1 MGTLNVANLN
11 HTGNTFTTSADLN
24 CSGDLNLSGSWA
36 NAPIGTQI
44 NYGSY
49 YTGHG
54 SGARTATNSTS
65 WTTVNINGTDQYG
78 ENIGKHSDDVLTFSK
93 ISNRSHLE
101 VSIFFPVYASGGT
114 TGGGIRCQASHDS
127 GSNYH
132 RLSNLEQGPFNGWG
146 AFGYG
151 DNDAEALTY
160 TWNTSDNVTHRN
172 TWKTKT
178 GECRFYFEMRMW
190 TTATTGY
197 IIDYN
202 DTYPKVGKVV
212 IREIIH

>member
-24 CSGDLNLSGSWA
+24 LSGSWT
-36 NAPIGTQI
+36 NAPIGTQVK
-44 NYGSY
+44 YGSY

-54 SGARTATNSTS
+54 VGARTVSASLS
-65 WTTVNINGTDQYG
+65 WTTVNINGTDQHG
-78 ENIGKHSDDVLTFSK
+78 ENIEKYSDDGLTFNK

-101 VSIFFPVYASGGT
+101 VSIFFPVYLAGGT
-114 TGGGIRCQASHDS
+114 GGGGIRCQASHD
-127 GSNYH
+127 GSNFH
-132 RLSNLEQGPFNGWG
+132 LLSNLTQGPFNGWG

-151 DNDAEALTY
+151 GNDAEALSY
-160 TWNTSDNVTHRN
+160 TWNTSDNITHRN

-178 GECRFYFEMRMW
+178 GECRIYFETRVW
-190 TTATTGY
+190 DVNNTVY
-197 IIDYN
+197 LIDY
-202 DTYPKVGKVV
+202 DDSYQKVGKVI

>member
-24 CSGDLNLSGSWA
+24 FSGDLNLSGSWI
-36 NAPIGTQI
+36 NAPIGTQVK
-44 NYGSY
+44 YGSY

-54 SGARTATNSTS
+54 VGARTVSGSTS
-65 WTTVNINGTDQYG
+65 WTTVNINGTDQHG
-78 ENIGKHSDDVLTFSK
+78 ENVGKYSDDVLTFNK

-101 VSIFFPVYASGGT
+101 VSIFFPVYLAGGT
-114 TGGGIRCQASHDS
+114 GGGGIRCQASHDS

-132 RLSNLEQGPFNGWG
+132 LLSNLPEGPFNGWG

-151 DNDAEALTY
+151 GNDAESLVY
-160 TWNTSDNVTHRN
+160 TWNTSDNATHRN

-178 GECRFYFEMRMW
+178 GECRIFFETRVW
-190 TTATTGY
+190 SSGNTVY
-197 IIDYN
+197 LIDY
-202 DTYPKVGKVV
+202 DDSYQKVGKVV
-212 IREIIH
+212 FREIIH